1 MKTVKKLDGR
11 WQKYRRE
18 KLVSSILRAFESVDE
33 LDDYAIE
40 KANNI
45 ADFIEKEKENENT
58 VSASEIGLL
67 IEKGLMSF
75 RKKEVARQYIL
86 YRDERTRLRGNTTDK
101 TIDEIVN
108 GTSTYWT
115 TENSN
120 KNAMLA
126 STQRDYMA
134 GAVSEDITRR
144 NILPTDIVKAH
155 DEGILHFHDI
165 DYAAQH
171 IFNCCLVNLEDML
184 QNGTVINGTLIEKPH
199 SFSTACNI
207 ATQIMACI
215 ASGQYGGQTMSLAH
229 LAPFIDVS
237 RKKIREEVKQ
247 ELSGLSE
254 SDFNR
259 LFEDIVDRR
268 LRLEVERGVQTMQY
282 QINTL
287 NTSNGQT
294 PFVSLF
300 MYLNEAKSEQEKDDL
315 AMFIAEVFRQRIE
328 GTKNEVGVFVTPAF
342 PKLLYVLEEDNVTE
356 DSKYW
361 WLTELAAKCTAKRL
375 VPDYISEKIMK
386 DLKINSRGEGDCYGP
401 MGKCK
406 LQPI

>member
-58 VSASEIGLL
+58 VSASDIGLL
-67 IEKGLMSF
+67 IEKGLMSC
-75 RKKEVARQYIL
+75 RKKEVSRQYIL

-184 QNGTVINGTLIEKPH
+184 QNGTVINGTMIEKPH

-237 RKKIREEVKQ
+237 RNKIREEVKQ
-247 ELSGLSE
+247 ELSGLNE

-268 LRLEVERGVQTMQY
+268 LRLEVKRGVQTMQY

-287 NTSNGQT
+287 NTSNG
-294 PFVSLF
+294 
-300 MYLNEAKSEQEKDDL
+300 
-315 AMFIAEVFRQRIE
+315 
-328 GTKNEVGVFVTPAF
+328 
-342 PKLLYVLEEDNVTE
+342 
-356 DSKYW
+356 
-361 WLTELAAKCTAKRL
+361 
-375 VPDYISEKIMK
+375 
-386 DLKINSRGEGDCYGP
+386 
-401 MGKCK
+401 
-406 LQPI
+406 

>member
-45 ADFIEKEKENENT
+45 ADFIEKEKETENT
-58 VSASEIGLL
+58 VSASDIGLL
-67 IEKGLMSF
+67 IEKGLMSC

-155 DEGILHFHDI
+155 DEGIIHFH
-165 DYAAQH
+165 
-171 IFNCCLVNLEDML
+171 
-184 QNGTVINGTLIEKPH
+184 K
-199 SFSTACNI
+199 
-207 ATQIMACI
+207 QIVA
-215 ASGQYGGQTMSLAH
+215 
-229 LAPFIDVS
+229 
-237 RKKIREEVKQ
+237 
-247 ELSGLSE
+247 
-254 SDFNR
+254 
-259 LFEDIVDRR
+259 
-268 LRLEVERGVQTMQY
+268 
-282 QINTL
+282 
-287 NTSNGQT
+287 
-294 PFVSLF
+294 
-300 MYLNEAKSEQEKDDL
+300 
-315 AMFIAEVFRQRIE
+315 
-328 GTKNEVGVFVTPAF
+328 
-342 PKLLYVLEEDNVTE
+342 
-356 DSKYW
+356 
-361 WLTELAAKCTAKRL
+361 
-375 VPDYISEKIMK
+375 
-386 DLKINSRGEGDCYGP
+386 
-401 MGKCK
+401 
-406 LQPI
+406 